1 MELKQRVL
9 SGELC
14 DCAVYG
20 NMSRFLVN
28 GNYYFIPDVA
38 ETTWRADVNI
48 RAERFSDGSTSFYMQ
63 KLVPWDTAED
73 ELEEMMDEALNLIEK
88 TFGIGEGKC
97 TSSEWWLGDD
107 STEYDD
113 LLTSDEQSC
122 VK

>member
-1 MELKQRVL
+1 MKLKKRVL
-9 SGELC
+9 GGELC

-20 NMSRFLVN
+20 TMSRFLVN
-28 GNYYFIPDVA
+28 GNYFFIPDVA
-38 ETTWRADVNI
+38 ETTYRADVNI

-63 KLVPWDTAED
+63 KLVPWDMAED

-97 TSSEWWLGDD
+97 TSSEWWLGND

>member
-1 MELKQRVL
+1 
-9 SGELC
+9 
-14 DCAVYG
+14 
-20 NMSRFLVN
+20 
-28 GNYYFIPDVA
+28 
-38 ETTWRADVNI
+38 
-48 RAERFSDGSTSFYMQ
+48 MQ

-88 TFGIGEGKC
+88 TFGIGEGEC
-97 TSSEWWLGDD
+97 TSSEWWLGSD